1 MVGWALYY
9 MKNYYKNFNWK
20 TAEKIIHQ
28 ALKED
33 VGSGDI
39 TSDLLIPENKK
50 SKAELLLKGN
60 SVIAGLLIFKKI
72 FNIIDNGI
80 QVNLKSKDGYYYK
93 KGKRLALISGSTK
106 NILKGERVALNIL
119 QRMSGI
125 PNATYKMK
133 KKLNNKNIKI
143 IDTRKTT
150 PNFRIF
156 EKLAVKIGGGENHRM
171 GLYDMI
177 LIKDNHIE
185 ANDGI
190 EKTLRKLKNNSLKR
204 KIKIEIEVKNLK
216 QFETVQNL
224 GRNLVDIV
232 MLDNFDIGKIIKAV
246 INNKNNF
253 LIELS
258 GGISLK
264 NIEKYSKLKGID
276 YISSGSLTHSVNSTD
291 ISLNFV
297 T

>member
-1 MVGWALYY
+1 M
-9 MKNYYKNFNWK
+9 
-20 TAEKIIHQ
+20 
-28 ALKED
+28 
-33 VGSGDI
+33 
-39 TSDLLIPENKK
+39 
-50 SKAELLLKGN
+50 
-60 SVIAGLLIFKKI
+60 
-72 FNIIDNGI
+72 
-80 QVNLKSKDGYYYK
+80 
-93 KGKRLALISGSTK
+93 STK

-125 PNATYKMK
+125 ANATYKMK